1 METDEKTEN
10 ALEMPAVTSENSK
23 AENSDISD
31 GKSAESGAQDEIKAL
46 AARVEEQCGQIEELN
61 IKLFDAKTRL
71 ALLLAGIAKEK
82 LDESAALA
90 AAICKSG
97 KTSDEAAAEIA
108 SAYPH
113 LRAVKRD
120 IPQFSVSALGEDDG
134 FSAVRGIFSKR

>member
-1 METDEKTEN
+1 METDVKNEN
-10 ALEMPAVTSENSK
+10 AMEMPAVTSDN
-23 AENSDISD
+23 AGANP
-31 GKSAESGAQDEIKAL
+31 AESKDADGMKLLEEQIK
-46 AARVEEQCGQIEELN
+46 EQCGQIEELN
-61 IKLFDAKTRL
+61 VKLFDMKTRL
-71 ALLLAGIAKEK
+71 SLLMAGIAKEK
-82 LDESAALA
+82 LDESAKLA

-97 KTSDEAAAEIA
+97 KTADEAAAEIA